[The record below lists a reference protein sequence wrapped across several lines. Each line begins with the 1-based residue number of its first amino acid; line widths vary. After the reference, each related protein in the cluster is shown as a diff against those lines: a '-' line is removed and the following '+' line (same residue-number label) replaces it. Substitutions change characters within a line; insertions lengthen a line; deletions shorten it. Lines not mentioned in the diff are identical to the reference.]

1 MLPNCVTDVVF
12 GDIHGQFY
20 VLMWI
25 INDVELVHVAGTLVN
40 VVPGS

>member
-12 GDIHGQFY
+12 GAIHRQFY
-20 VLMWI
+20 DLMRI
-25 INDVELVHVAGTLVN
+25 IDDVELVHVAGTLVK